1 MYKFLFW
8 WHNKNWRFWCDNVL
22 INKIFYENVLF
33 YKISYENL
41 IAAKTL
47 RIRFNKTDG
56 FVRIYDGTRD
66 LVLFG
71 SEKYDLI

>member
-1 MYKFLFW
+1 M
-8 WHNKNWRFWCDNVL
+8 
-22 INKIFYENVLF
+22 NKIFYENVLF

-56 FVRIYDGTRD
+56 FVRIYNGTRD